1 MQWPR
6 LRKSRET
13 DNSPQAK
20 RLRRLADKL
29 DELPAK
35 DALRVRQAQELEE
48 EQRKAALELHRRCKA
63 LVGTLNGMLEKMIL
77 QFTPETLDAN
87 RIFAVSETLFQINA
101 SGRLV
106 QIVIHSPENG
116 PSTEHFYIPYVL
128 KASIRWFNQ
137 DLLDRDQV
145 QENHLFYCVG
155 RGASGWRYFDPRSRR
170 DGPADE
176 EFLAGTLEELL

>member
-1 MQWPR
+1 MQWPK

-13 DNSPQAK
+13 DNSPLAK

-35 DALRVRQAQELEE
+35 DALRVRQARELEDQ
-48 EQRKAALELHRRCKA
+48 QRKAAFELHQKCRS
-63 LVGTLNGMLEKMIL
+63 LVTTLNGMLERMIL
-77 QFTPETLDAN
+77 QYAPESFDPD

-101 SGRLV
+101 NGRLIQV
-106 QIVIHSPENG
+106 VIHSPENG

-155 RGASGWRYFDPRSRR
+155 RGASGWRYFDPRTRR
-170 DGPADE
+170 DGPADD
-176 EFLAGTLEELL
+176 EFFADALEQLL